1 MASPVL
7 SLSTAT
13 DMPSLALS
21 KFENRVLEVKRLLS
35 LCTPEEADYRIKKE
49 SASRDE
55 AILRGAHVLL
65 CSHVEGY
72 FEDLI
77 ADLIHAYDKLA
88 KQVDTLPEELRAH
101 QVMGPGAKWD
111 MKEPS
116 KRWQTVQAWATHPLV
131 HANVAKAAGCLEAS
145 LHTDGFSNPGT
156 TEIEWLFRTVGISEV
171 WAVFKG
177 IEPDQIYSKTVDAIV
192 NRRNQIAHGKADATV
207 TLADAVTYVQRAE
220 RVAEVFNSVVTT
232 ALNNQLKI
240 ADCWAELE
248 AATQNGA
255 A

>member
-1 MASPVL
+1 
-7 SLSTAT
+7 
-13 DMPSLALS
+13 MPSLALS

-77 ADLIHAYDKLA
+77 ADLIAAYDKLA
-88 KQVDTLPEELRAH
+88 GQVDMLPVELRAH
-101 QVMGPGAKWD
+101 QVIGPGAKWEL
-111 MKEPS
+111 KEPA
-116 KRWQTVQAWATHPLV
+116 KRWQAVQTWAAHPLLR
-131 HANVAKAAGCLEAS
+131 ADVAKAAGCLEAS

-156 TEIEWLFRTVGISEV
+156 TEIEWLFKTVGITDV
-171 WAVFKG
+171 WAAFKS
-177 IEPDQIYSKTVDAIV
+177 IEPDQIYSKTVDVIV

-207 TLADAVTYVQRAE
+207 TLADAVKYVQRAE
-220 RVAEVFNSVVTT
+220 RVAEVFDSVVTT

-240 ADCWAELE
+240 TDCWVALE
-248 AATQNGA
+248 AAAQKGA